1 MKKNIKTLL
10 VIFILIIS
18 YIIINLICGNKAFAV
33 TQTTTTD
40 INSIDSNKYPKI
52 KEILQSLQTEHP
64 KWKFKILY
72 TDIEWTDAI
81 ANEYVGHGASPRN
94 LVPANN
100 SNYGG
105 DWICKACGAGKTY
118 DSGNWHCSSE
128 AAIAYMMDARNSTN
142 SSDIFQFMELT
153 YSECNIEA
161 IKTMV
166 AGTFLNNESYINA
179 IIQAAQTH
187 NVNAYY
193 IVARILQ
200 EQGANGS
207 TLSKGQGYNG
217 QYVGYY
223 NIFNIGAN
231 GNGKET
237 VILNGLKKAQSY
249 EWTTL
254 ESSIIGGTKI
264 IAKSYIARGQN
275 TLYFQKFD
283 VENSDGN
290 LYWHQYMQNILAA
303 QNEGK
308 TLRKTFNNIGA
319 IDGEYTFIIP
329 LYKNMP
335 QVASPRPSTTSSDVI
350 TGEIELVKVNVSTS
364 LRIRNQ
370 PNGDDTVGWVY
381 KDEIVTRLVKA
392 TEKVGGTYWD
402 YVLKGDGTKGYSA
415 RETFE
420 GTDPY
425 KLYLIPITTD
435 EADGSDIE
443 DETNIVKGENAK
455 INTESNEITI
465 TPNATISELSNLIS
479 TEVVVKNKDGEVLAP
494 DAKLG
499 TGCTINDTYTLSVL
513 GDVNGDGEIDARDS
527 LRILKY
533 AVGTYEIKDAFSI
546 SADLNKDGIIDA
558 RDSLRVLKYSVETY
572 KIEI

>member
-1 MKKNIKTLL
+1 MKKNVKTLL

-18 YIIINLICGNKAFAV
+18 YIIINLICGNKAFAL

-40 INSIDSNKYPKI
+40 INSIDSNKYPQI

-72 TDIEWTDAI
+72 TDIEWSDAI

-118 DSGNWHCSSE
+118 DSGSWHCASE

-142 SSDIFQFMELT
+142 ASDIFQFMELT
-153 YSECNIEA
+153 YSECNVEA

-166 AGTFLNNESYINA
+166 EGTFLNNESYINA
-179 IIQAAQTH
+179 IIEAAKTH

-200 EQGANGS
+200 EQGSNGS
-207 TLSKGQGYNG
+207 TLSKGEGYNG
-217 QYVGYY
+217 QYIGYY

-283 VENSDGN
+283 VENSDEN

-308 TLRKTFNNIGA
+308 TLRKTFNNMGA

-335 QVASPRPSTTSSDVI
+335 QAASPRPSTTSSDVI
-350 TGEIELVKVNVSTS
+350 TEEIELVKVNVSTS

-370 PNGDDTVGWVY
+370 PNGEDTVGWVY

-420 GTDPY
+420 GADTY
-425 KLYLIPITTD
+425 KLYLVPITTD
-435 EADGSDIE
+435 EADASDIE
-443 DETNIVKGENAK
+443 DQTNIVKGENIK

-465 TPNATISELSNLIS
+465 APNATISELANLIS

-499 TGCTINDTYTLSVL
+499 TGCTINDTYTVSVL

-533 AVGTYEIKDAFSI
+533 AVGTYEIKDVFSI